1 MSRRNGDK
9 SRFNRLRKQGID
21 RRMRQRKLFSADG
34 VQPEATLANKPK
46 ARPSAPP
53 DETTTSR

>member
-1 MSRRNGDK
+1 
-9 SRFNRLRKQGID
+9 
-21 RRMRQRKLFSADG
+21 MRQRKLFSADG
-34 VQPEATLANKPK
+34 VQPEVTLANKPK

>member
-9 SRFNRLRKQGID
+9 SRFHRLRKQGID
-21 RRMRQRKLFSADG
+21 RRKRQRRLFSAD
-34 VQPEATLANKPK
+34 VQPEATLANQPK
-46 ARPSAPP
+46 TRSSAPP